1 MSTIA
6 TKTGPG
12 ENDRSTCRAVLEIC
26 DDGGNCCQTSADGR
40 GLYSGQIREIGQTDV
55 YTDTTILGN
64 CAQEVRNIH
73 FDPNPRLP
81 DKPTSVQLS
90 ESRQYPAINCYIFPF
105 CVQGILVGSSIT
117 ATLTISDPDAH
128 DGDFSSNI
136 IFKLFLLKGGV
147 CSG

>member
-6 TKTGPG
+6 TKTGPNQHDG
-12 ENDRSTCRAVLEIC
+12 STCRAVLEIC
-26 DDGGNCCQTSADGR
+26 DDQGNCCQTSADGR

-55 YTDTTILGN
+55 YTDATILGS

-90 ESRQYPAINCYIFPF
+90 ESRQYPALYCYIFPF